1 MKETVMVKHA
11 VTGRELLNNNKH
23 TFTYELSDLPAGGF
37 RMTLM
42 NVPEEIVQD
51 ILTLQNELN
60 LFRFELPEDAPQIKH
75 WYYVKEQGVQYQADQ
90 HELIIEAASEIVYL
104 PSEYL
109 E

>member
-11 VTGRELLNNNKH
+11 VTGLELLNNNKH
-23 TFTYELSDLPAGGF
+23 SFTYELIDLPAGGF
-37 RMTLM
+37 RMTL
-42 NVPEEIVQD
+42 VGAPEEIVQD

-75 WYYVKEQGVQYQADQ
+75 WYYVKEHGVQYQADQ
-90 HELIIEAASEIVYL
+90 QQLIIEASSEIVYL

>member
-23 TFTYELSDLPAGGF
+23 SFTYEFATLPEGGF
-37 RMTLM
+37 RMTFHHA
-42 NVPEEIVQD
+42 PEEIVED
-51 ILTLQNELN
+51 IIRLQNELN

-75 WYYVKEQGVQYQADQ
+75 WYYVKEGGVHYQADQ
-90 HELIIEAASEIVYL
+90 QQLIIEAASEIVYL